1 MGCRLPKLKRS
12 DENSPGKIYSTL
24 KRPQVETKVGVAYTY
39 RFLDF
44 ILGRDDG
51 TSMLCIS
58 SVRELPGQM
67 LELYQQG
74 FVLAAV
80 HPFIHPCS
88 SEPASAQRLL
98 YRAVLIRHS
107 DKFLSVN
114 QSGLNST
121 GKEWKPLRFVALSVS
136 NEDRA
141 AVLSF
146 TFYSVERPEAK
157 SDNRLEMEM
166 CLSADQVPS
175 VELIQGYLK
184 RIQDAAEQGIA
195 FVGFV
200 QQPSRALNVL
210 GQEDPDE
217 ISLSLHSSPSSV
229 QGSKAEQNQDPEQQS
244 PLEEQDLQTEIE
256 TKTRDS
262 EFEEV
267 VLNDTEAQTGN
278 TGSTGDRAEELSKGL
293 ELFALFNHPGT
304 GQGLLK
310 YYTVKVPL
318 RVQVRDEEVVM
329 VEASWLDHMTQHF
342 NSGSSLVDGYFHL
355 GSKNGLLLNL
365 GLFFADLPPKSV
377 ESVFIFQEGPEGE
390 SGAATAYDA
399 IVVEQW
405 TVIDGAAVKTDY
417 IPLLQSLA
425 MYGWRLTCVLPT
437 PLVKTNSDGSLA
449 TKQIVFLQRP
459 ILPRKKKESK
469 ILNFKTRNKSNKNS
483 VKDVPKEKMKK
494 NESPGLEKETDE
506 QKTYEGGENEE
517 VARKNNDNQ
526 ESERLSL
533 EKGNKGKGEQGP
545 EAVGEVGEAGSSAED
560 GEERGGREPGDEHES
575 GAGQESRSKAQTE
588 KGAEVGEEVV
598 RGQVKD
604 GLTEVDDAKN
614 SAARIGDGMEDKV
627 GDPNEQKGGREDG
640 RGSVACEDSVARQS
654 ELSREDSEVVVLV
667 SVESESI
674 PEAVDSSSVSA
685 ALGTE
690 GSE

>member
-1 MGCRLPKLKRS
+1 MHNGPTDLVGEMGCRLPKLKRS

-98 YRAVLIRHS
+98 YRA
-107 DKFLSVN
+107 
-114 QSGLNST
+114 
-121 GKEWKPLRFVALSVS
+121 
-136 NEDRA
+136 
-141 AVLSF
+141 
-146 TFYSVERPEAK
+146 
-157 SDNRLEMEM
+157 
-166 CLSADQVPS
+166 
-175 VELIQGYLK
+175 
-184 RIQDAAEQGIA
+184 IQDAAEQGIA

-278 TGSTGDRAEELSKGL
+278 TGSTGDRAEELSKGQVSPSPDILPSTDDHPLEITDNNIMPDNNNKATAQEIAKDKETQPSPPKKGL

-355 GSKNGLLLNL
+355 GSKN
-365 GLFFADLPPKSV
+365 DLPPKSV

-560 GEERGGREPGDEHES
+560 GEERGGGEPGDEHES